1 MGTCVTSFTVR
12 QQTAGTWC
20 ELYFF
25 SPLCWSH
32 NIFNW
37 IHFSSLRVSF
47 SLLHQWFG
55 AVQLLSCFLI
65 LIFFCD
71 LIIKNTPLWWPRNSS
86 SSLHGLGI
94 HCSLNLCSV
103 ARDAKSLSPINIL
116 AIQRKQRF
124 LYKMCVSVVK
134 WGHASRWVLHAWWQK
149 PLWNVVRVVDP
160 FQSHVRTNLKGFC
173 L

>member
-1 MGTCVTSFTVR
+1 MGTCITVTSFTVR

-25 SPLCWSH
+25 PPSSSLCWSH

-47 SLLHQWFG
+47 ALLHQWFG

-94 HCSLNLCSV
+94 HCWLTYAPLREMRNLLALLTSRAFKGNSASCTKCVFWLSNEATRV
-103 ARDAKSLSPINIL
+103 AKCCMHGGKNHC
-116 AIQRKQRF
+116 
-124 LYKMCVSVVK
+124 KM
-134 WGHASRWVLHAWWQK
+134 
-149 PLWNVVRVVDP
+149 
-160 FQSHVRTNLKGFC
+160 
-173 L
+173 